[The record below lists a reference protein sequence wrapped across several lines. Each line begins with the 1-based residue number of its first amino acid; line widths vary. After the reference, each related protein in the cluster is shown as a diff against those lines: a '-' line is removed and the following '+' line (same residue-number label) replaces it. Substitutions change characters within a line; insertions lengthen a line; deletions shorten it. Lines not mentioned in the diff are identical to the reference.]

1 MKKIFA
7 FQKDKNDLKL
17 LFFHIKDNAVFIE
30 DYQQKEIGA
39 EGSASDIIKQF
50 LSYNKAKVFRT
61 VCFLPLSSIYLRK
74 LAFPYRSISKIK
86 KSIRFAI
93 EPHIPIPVESAKVFF
108 QPIYAKNSNQP
119 RFYVSGG
126 IEVISFVVPEVL
138 LNEQL
143 ELINSCDLVCNEI
156 YLEPLSIFNFLISR
170 IKIKQN
176 VLWLYVGN
184 DTTYVFSALKDG
196 MLSDLRQIP
205 IGRSELIEGKDELT
219 REISTVL
226 LSQTSQLSEN
236 KISEIYVSG
245 LPIAEKQAG
254 RPTTKEQAGR
264 PEICD
269 WLAENFNIP
278 AKAIELDE
286 LLSVNQAADSS
297 KQSQAEHVE
306 NNDEKTLTSK
316 PLALGF
322 IPEILYAGL
331 STNAAVLNFYPP
343 VLQEKEKR
351 GIRTSFFLAIFV
363 LIAITFR
370 LQFERNIY
378 ERKFD
383 VINSRIKGIFAE
395 TFPDAV
401 DKRTPL
407 IQMRAIVKNLK
418 DSSLTTDVVSLSPLE
433 ALRGISQN
441 LDRNLQIELDS
452 FRIKENDITIAG
464 SALSYGDIDKIK
476 SALENSPLF
485 SKVDIESAQTTAQG
499 VSFRLKI
506 TPALNK

>member
-7 FQKDKNDLKL
+7 FQKDKNNLKL
-17 LFFHIKDNAVFIE
+17 LLFYVKDNAVFIE
-30 DYQQKEIGA
+30 DYQQREIGA
-39 EGSASDIIKQF
+39 EGNPARPELAGGTSVLIKQF

-93 EPHIPIPVESAKVFF
+93 EPHIPISVESAKVFF
-108 QPIYAKNSNQP
+108 QPIYAKNSKQS
-119 RFYVSGG
+119 RFFAAGG

-143 ELINSCDLVCNEI
+143 ELINSCGLVCNEI

-205 IGRSELIEGKDELT
+205 MGRSEIIEEKDELT

-245 LPIAEKQAG
+245 LPTAERQAG
-254 RPTTKEQAGR
+254 NL
-264 PEICD
+264 EICD

-286 LLSVNQAADSS
+286 LLSVSQSVDSS
-297 KQSQAEHVE
+297 KQAEEEHSNE
-306 NNDEKTLTSK
+306 DTLALK
-316 PLALGF
+316 PLASEF
-322 IPEILYAGL
+322 IPEILYAGFA
-331 STNAAVLNFYPP
+331 TNGAVLNFYPP

-351 GIRTSFFLAIFV
+351 SIRISFFLAIFI

-383 VINSRIKGIFAE
+383 VPNTRIEEIFTQ

-418 DSSLTTDVVSLSPLE
+418 DSSLPTDLISLSPLE
-433 ALRGISQN
+433 ALREISQN

-452 FRIKENDITIAG
+452 FRAKENDITISG
-464 SALSYGDIDKIK
+464 SASSYGDIDKIK
-476 SALENSPLF
+476 SALEHSPLF
-485 SKVDIESAQTTAQG
+485 SKVDIESAQTTAQA

-506 TPALNK
+506 SPALNK

>member
-7 FQKDKNDLKL
+7 FEKDKNNLKL
-17 LFFHIKDNAVFIE
+17 LLFHLKDNAVFIE

-119 RFYVSGG
+119 RFYVGGG

-196 MLSDLRQIP
+196 MLSDLRQISM
-205 IGRSELIEGKDELT
+205 GRSELMEGKGELT
-219 REISTVL
+219 REISTIL
-226 LSQTSQLSEN
+226 LSQTSQLSEG

-245 LPIAEKQAG
+245 LP
-254 RPTTKEQAGR
+254 TTEEQAGKS
-264 PEICD
+264 EICD

-286 LLSVNQAADSS
+286 LLSINQIADSS
-297 KQSQAEHVE
+297 AQSQAEH
-306 NNDEKTLTSK
+306 NDEKTLISK
-316 PLALGF
+316 PLALEF
-322 IPEILYAGL
+322 IPEILYAGFA
-331 STNAAVLNFYPP
+331 TNEAVLNFYPP

-383 VINSRIKGIFAE
+383 VINSRIEGIFAE

-476 SALENSPLF
+476 VALENSSLF
-485 SKVDIESAQTTAQG
+485 SKVDIESAQTMAQG

-506 TPALNK
+506 TPAVNKSKIKN